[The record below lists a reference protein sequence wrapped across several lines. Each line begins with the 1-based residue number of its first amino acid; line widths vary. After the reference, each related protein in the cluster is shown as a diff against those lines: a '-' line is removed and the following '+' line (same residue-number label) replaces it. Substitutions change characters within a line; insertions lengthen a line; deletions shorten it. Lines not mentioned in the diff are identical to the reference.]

1 MMQAIVCTTE
11 IGWRQ
16 KARHLIVFSTDAIF
30 HIAGDGK
37 VREPSE
43 TRGRATLKWTDRSQ
57 VRVATSRWKSLTVSQ
72 LAGIVEPNDCKC
84 HLDNKGFYTH
94 SLLQDYPS
102 ISQVRTKGIFTFFLR
117 GLITCVYMYVVNL
130 IAFKEIFNETF
141 CLSSSTEKRAS
152 TIWILSSPFLITK
165 MRLISD

>member
-1 MMQAIVCTTE
+1 MMQVIVCTEE

-37 VREPSE
+37 VRKSKWNTGSRKRTE
-43 TRGRATLKWTDRSQ
+43 KWTDRSR
-57 VRVATSRWKSLTVSQ
+57 VRVETSRWKSLMVFQ

-84 HLDNKGFYTH
+84 HLDEKGFYTY

-102 ISQVRTKGIFTFFLR
+102 ISQASTGEVFIYLSSFEDYSLTRVYCAFNRLR
-117 GLITCVYMYVVNL
+117 KLFSL
-130 IAFKEIFNETF
+130 F
-141 CLSSSTEKRAS
+141 SSTEKRAS
-152 TIWILSSPFLITK
+152 IIWILSLPSPITK
-165 MRLISD
+165 MRLIND